1 MRSTARGRNDG
12 KPPALV
18 PLAGAPSG
26 AEAAVEVEA
35 VTLTRALDDAASSG
49 GSAGREVEV
58 RSSGIWPWSG

>member
-1 MRSTARGRNDG
+1 
-12 KPPALV
+12 
-18 PLAGAPSG
+18 
-26 AEAAVEVEA
+26 